1 MAKNIKEGQIQVRVR
16 HKSNSNEVF
25 TFNLNGKTETV
36 LPDEKMTVN
45 EKDLHYLNTL
55 DGAWKFNPIEDTKG
69 VK

>member
-16 HKSNSNEVF
+16 HNSNSHEVF
-25 TFNLNGKTETV
+25 TFNLNGKKETV

-45 EKDLHYLNTL
+45 EKDLGYLNAL